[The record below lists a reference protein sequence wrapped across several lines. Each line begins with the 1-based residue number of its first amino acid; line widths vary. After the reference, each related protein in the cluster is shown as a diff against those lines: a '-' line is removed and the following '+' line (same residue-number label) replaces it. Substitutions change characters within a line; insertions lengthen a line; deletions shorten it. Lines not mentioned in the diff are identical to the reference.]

1 VARLIKRYDNR
12 KLYDTAAKRYI
23 SLEEIAELVRAG
35 EQVAVTDNATG
46 ADLTAPTLARII
58 LEEQS
63 GSRGPIPPQFLHEL
77 LRSGGQLVDTGVARL
92 QRNLDRLMEAS
103 LGRLARVRE
112 TRDEM
117 ERLRKR
123 LKRLEE
129 IIDDMNRE
137 GRDGTHSNG

>member
-1 VARLIKRYDNR
+1 LVVARLIKRYENR

-23 SLEEIAELVRAG
+23 SLEEIAGLVRAG
-35 EQVAVTDNATG
+35 DEVAVIDNATG
-46 ADLTAPTLARII
+46 ADLTAPTLAKII

-63 GSRGPIPPQFLHEL
+63 GSRGPIPPQFFHEL
-77 LRSGGQLVDTGVARL
+77 LRSGGQLVDSGVARL

-112 TRDEM
+112 TQEEV
-117 ERLRKR
+117 ERLGKR

-129 IIDDMNRE
+129 IIDQMNRE
-137 GRDGTHSNG
+137 EHDGDQ